1 MKLFT
6 SIILGGVL
14 QVLAVSASRAAYIN
28 PDTANALDCFFWY
41 VENGGLEVAC
51 VQTAAPNTYL
61 YYIMIICLICE

>member
-14 QVLAVSASRAAYIN
+14 QVLAVSASRAANVN

-41 VENGGLEVAC
+41 VENGGLNVALT
-51 VQTAAPNTYL
+51 QTADGQGCYDLANVIAAL
-61 YYIMIICLICE
+61 F

>member
-14 QVLAVSASRAAYIN
+14 QVLAVSASRAANVN

-51 VQTAAPNTYL
+51 VQTAANL
-61 YYIMIICLICE
+61 GYYDLADVIATLF

>member
-28 PDTANALDCFFWY
+28 PDRIYIYKAEIYGISVSMFCLDR
-41 VENGGLEVAC
+41 
-51 VQTAAPNTYL
+51 
-61 YYIMIICLICE
+61 

>member
-14 QVLAVSASRAAYIN
+14 QVLAVSASRAANVN

-41 VENGGLEVAC
+41 VENGGLNVALT
-51 VQTAAPNTYL
+51 QTAADLGCYDLANVIAAL
-61 YYIMIICLICE
+61 F

>member
-41 VENGGLEVAC
+41 VENGGLHVALT
-51 VQTAAPNTYL
+51 QTAADLGMYEL
-61 YYIMIICLICE
+61 ASIIAAL

>member
-14 QVLAVSASRAAYIN
+14 QVLAVSASSAVNVN

-41 VENGGLEVAC
+41 VDNGGLHVALT
-51 VQTAAPNTYL
+51 QTAANLGFYEL
-61 YYIMIICLICE
+61 ANIIAAL

>member
-6 SIILGGVL
+6 SIILGGIL
-14 QVLAVSASRAAYIN
+14 QILAVSASTAANVN

-51 VQTAAPNTYL
+51 VQTAANLGCYDL
-61 YYIMIICLICE
+61 ANVIAALF

>member
-28 PDTANALDCFFWY
+28 PDTANTLDCFFWY
-41 VENGGLEVAC
+41 VENGGFSVAC
-51 VQTAAPNTYL
+51 VQTAANLGCYDLADVIATL
-61 YYIMIICLICE
+61 F

>member
-6 SIILGGVL
+6 SIILSGVL
-14 QVLAVSASRAAYIN
+14 QVLAVSASSAANVN

-51 VQTAAPNTYL
+51 VQTAADLGCYDLANVIATL
-61 YYIMIICLICE
+61 F

>member
-14 QVLAVSASRAAYIN
+14 QVLAVSASTAANIN

-41 VENGGLEVAC
+41 VDNCGVQAALT
-51 VQTAAPNTYL
+51 QTAANLEMYQ
-61 YYIMIICLICE
+61 IADIIAAL

>member
-41 VENGGLEVAC
+41 VENGGPGER
-51 VQTAAPNTYL
+51 YHR
-61 YYIMIICLICE
+61 IILRRN